1 MLVYFSN
8 VTGYTKRFVEKLD
21 LPNVAIPLY
30 SRDETPVMEEPF
42 ILVFPSYGRG
52 SAKSAV
58 PKQVIRFLNIE
69 QNRDN
74 LLGIVGVGNR
84 TFGEHYQIGAR
95 IVEQKTGKPILY
107 TLELMGLPEDVR
119 NVKDIYASR
128 FSHTKR

>member
-21 LPNVAIPLY
+21 LPNTQIPLY
-30 SRDETPVMEEPF
+30 TRETSPIVEEPYL
-42 ILVFPSYGRG
+42 LVFPSYGTGNAQR
-52 SAKSAV
+52 AV
-58 PKQVIRFLNIE
+58 PPQVIKFLNIK
-69 QNRDN
+69 QNRD
-74 LLGIVGVGNR
+74 LMRGIIGVGNR

-128 FSHTKR
+128 FSHTQR